1 MCLSS
6 LAVML
11 LTATVGAAA
20 PVPAE
25 EKPKP
30 RAKLLGTLKVKKAVE
45 HVVWTPDGTHL
56 ILVAAGKGL
65 VIPRDQL
72 GEDAAPKPVAEFD
85 LPAGSGMHF
94 GLTPDGTEVYALLT
108 AGARFNAESRLCF
121 WTVKD
126 LTDGKKK
133 VKADRVVSLEVDNPA
148 TFALTGDGKSLFV
161 VTSEVRGG
169 SVPPGQVGQYV
180 GKVFRLSTRTGDTA
194 DEVLTLDEKD
204 GSLVGASVHPA
215 SGRVF
220 AHFHTGG
227 EHVVRC
233 LDVGTKRVKWE
244 RKFEQ
249 PPPNAHSGVHPWVSP
264 DGKAVV
270 AFVSRQLNIPQ
281 PGAVPQPGQPPPL
294 QTVVTVSPHLLDA
307 TDGEPIGELGDN
319 DVSWCGLHAFSADG
333 RLAFGW
339 LNRNTGTH
347 QVAWDTKTGK
357 PLKTWSRTANVTAAA
372 FTPALHELAVVERNE
387 VYQPLQAYPSPRLQD
402 SILDIRSLVA
412 DSSWVLPQ
420 PPVLQAP
427 AEVYSIVGVW
437 DLGPLVK

>member
-1 MCLSS
+1 MRFSP

-11 LTATVGAAA
+11 LTGAVGLAA

-30 RAKLLGTLKVKKAVE
+30 RPKLLGTLKVKKLVE

-56 ILVAAGKGL
+56 ILVADGKGL

-85 LPAGSGMHF
+85 LPTGSGMHF

-108 AGARFNAESRLCF
+108 AGGRFNAETRLCF

-133 VKADRVVSLEVDNPA
+133 AKPDRAVSLEVDNPA
-148 TFALTGDGKSLFV
+148 TFALTGDGRSLFV

-169 SVPPGQVGQYV
+169 ATPPGQNPQYV
-180 GKVFRLSTRTGDTA
+180 GKVFRLSARTGDIA
-194 DEVLTLDEKD
+194 DEVLTLDEKES
-204 GSLVGASVHPA
+204 SLAGASVHPA

-220 AHFHTGG
+220 AHYQTAE

-233 LDVGTKRVKWE
+233 LDVTTKKVKWE

-249 PPPNAHSGVHPWVSP
+249 PPPHTTSVHPWVSP

-294 QTVVTVSPHLLDA
+294 QTVVTTSPHLLDA
-307 TDGEPIGELGDN
+307 ASGEPISELGDN
-319 DVSWCGLHAFSADG
+319 DVTWSGVHSGSADG

-339 LNRNTGTH
+339 LNRNSGAQ

-357 PLKTWSRTANVTAAA
+357 PLKTWARGVNISSAA
-372 FTPALHELAVVERNE
+372 FAPARHELAVVERNE
-387 VYQPLQAYPSPRLQD
+387 VYQPVPQNPFNPVLLNDLVVD
-402 SILDIRSLVA
+402 SRALD
-412 DSSWVLPQ
+412 SWTLRQ
-420 PPVLQAP
+420 PPVLQP
-427 AEVYSIVGVW
+427 LPEVYSIIGVW
-437 DLGPLVK
+437 DLSPLVK